1 MEQFY
6 TQALQ
11 DGDAANTLF
20 GYQKAEML
28 RLRAEKDSL
37 VFEANARIEKLNER
51 IRELNQQLGQV
62 PRQAAP
68 PEKAPT
74 GFFKR

>member
-28 RLRAEKDSL
+28 RLRAEKDIASAVRL
-37 VFEANARIEKLNER
+37 AGPFVLNNNET
-51 IRELNQQLGQV
+51 L
-62 PRQAAP
+62 
-68 PEKAPT
+68 
-74 GFFKR
+74 